1 MEQNLKTKDLLLR
14 DLSIKIKLK
23 QLLVIFI
30 LNHNDNSLI
39 MQKLYLT
46 LIKGI
51 IAIILKTFNKKKYTS
66 PLLNYS

>member
-23 QLLVIFI
+23 LLVIFI
-30 LNHNDNSLI
+30 LNHNNNSLI